1 MLGCPIALLGCL
13 WACLGLS
20 APSHSSALVLGTH
33 SSVLAMSQRPWRAKD
48 VQAAKLHGL
57 REGRAN
63 TSKLRSDHVNV
74 VH

>member
-1 MLGCPIALLGCL
+1 MLSCPITLPAVF
-13 WACLGLS
+13 GLS
-20 APSHSSALVLGTH
+20 APSHSRALVLGMS
-33 SSVLAMSQRPWRAKD
+33 SSVLAVSPRPWRAKD

-63 TSKLRSDHVNV
+63 TPQLRSDPVNV